1 MELAA
6 HQAFRPFVPA
16 LLCGLA
22 LGGCLT
28 GKSTIGLLDGTDDSN
43 ATSDTSSGGEASS
56 GSSTT
61 VDEEFDEGSGNASEP
76 SSGGEPPTACPPESE
91 CTLPLVC
98 GEDGIEC
105 DGVLARANE
114 DGCPRQPCSD
124 SGECPAGS
132 SCFLPYSWG
141 LCGPHA
147 CYDNEDTGA
156 CECSFGLDCNN
167 DGLCVPDEEG
177 LPPDTN
183 ATDACGQNMD
193 ATACEGS
200 SLPAELGSCY
210 WYEGF
215 QIAQDAACEEEVAV
229 GRCVFSKPADAPSPL
244 PPCPGNESL
253 TPMAFVDDGAVLV
266 LFVDPQ
272 HKPTAIDS
280 DFDIDSYGWFD
291 CDQPEVGEACAC
303 ACG

>member
-1 MELAA
+1 MKLSARVPCPLA
-6 HQAFRPFVPA
+6 PA

-28 GKSTIGLLDGTDDSN
+28 GKSTIGLLDGTDDTS
-43 ATSDTSSGGEASS
+43 ATSSTSSGGDASS

-61 VDEEFDEGSGNASEP
+61 MNEEFDEGSGNASEP

-105 DGVLARANE
+105 DGVLARANA
-114 DGCPRQPCSD
+114 DGCPRQPCID

-132 SCFLPYSWG
+132 SCFLPRSWAV
-141 LCGPHA
+141 CGPHG
-147 CYDNEDTGA
+147 CYDDDDGT
-156 CECSFGLDCNN
+156 CECSFGADCNN
-167 DGLCVPDEEG
+167 QGLCVPDEEG

-183 ATDACGQNMD
+183 STDFCGQHTDAASCDGL
-193 ATACEGS
+193 
-200 SLPAELGSCY
+200 LPEEVGTCR
-210 WYEGF
+210 WYEGW
-215 QIAQDAACEEEVAV
+215 QMPLGAACEERTPV
-229 GRCVFSKPADAPSPL
+229 GRCIFSSGFIQPGETPS
-244 PPCPGNESL
+244 CPGNESL
-253 TPMAFVDDGAVLV
+253 TPRAFIDAGIVTV

-272 HKPTAIDS
+272 APPTALDM
-280 DFDIDSYGWFD
+280 DFDVDSWGWVT
-291 CDQPEVGEACAC
+291 CDLPDAAAECAC